1 MELNIQTIN
10 RILERKK
17 KIKISRKYKKFKKF
31 NNKKMKR

>member
-17 KIKISRKYKKFKKF
+17 KIKIKKKYKKFKKF